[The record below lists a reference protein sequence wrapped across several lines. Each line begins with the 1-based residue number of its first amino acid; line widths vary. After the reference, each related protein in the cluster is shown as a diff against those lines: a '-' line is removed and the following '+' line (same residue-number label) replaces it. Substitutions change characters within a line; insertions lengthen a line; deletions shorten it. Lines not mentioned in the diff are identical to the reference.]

1 MTMDSRSLLLVGL
14 LLTSTIAAQDK
25 PAFEVASVRAHS
37 QTEESFSFNLTP
49 SGRLTATNMSLWN
62 LAREAYGWRD
72 SQITGGPA
80 WIKNTG
86 FDIVA
91 QAPQPAPVERAR
103 VLSMLQTLL
112 EERFEFHWHPQV
124 RETGG
129 YALRVD
135 AKGAKLSPPKEGQA
149 RMQRGNLSVPSLTLE
164 SLCQI
169 LEFDLAKPVVDQTGL
184 TGPFAIDLS
193 WAREGQ
199 SAADSADSSLPSV
212 FTAVREQLG
221 LRLEPAKLPVRMF
234 VVDDAKL
241 PTAN

>member
-1 MTMDSRSLLLVGL
+1 MPRCRVNLLFVAL
-14 LLTSTIAAQDK
+14 LMSSAIAAQEK

-37 QTEESFSFNLTP
+37 PVEDSFSFNITA
-49 SGRLTATNMSLWN
+49 SGRLTVRNMSLWN

-72 SQITGGPA
+72 SQITGGPG
-80 WIKNTG
+80 WLKTTG

-91 QAPQPAPVERAR
+91 QAQPAPVERAR

-112 EERFEFHWHPQV
+112 EERFEFRWHPQI

-135 AKGAKLSPPKEGQA
+135 AKGAKLAPPKEGQA
-149 RMQRGNLSVPSLTLE
+149 RMQRGNLLAPSLTLE

-169 LEFDLAKPVVDQTGL
+169 LEFDLARPVVDQTGL
-184 TGPFAIDLS
+184 SGPFAIELK

-199 SAADSADSSLPSV
+199 SAADSSDSSLPSV

-221 LRLEPAKLPVRMF
+221 LRLEAAKLPVKMF
-234 VVDDAKL
+234 VIDDAKL